1 MKELQTFAEMIA
13 KKAGSILLTGFRAK
27 STTIAYKSI
36 TDIVT
41 NMDRKSEEYLCEE
54 IQRNYPHHAIVA
66 EEGSGIASS
75 SDLVWYIDPLDATNN
90 YAHGIPFFCVSIG
103 VFSKSL
109 QKVIAGVV
117 YDPVHDEL
125 FSAHRGG
132 GAILNGTIIH
142 VSKTEELGRAFLAT
156 GFPVNRDSACKDN
169 IDEFSRLAPTSMG
182 IRRIGSAALD
192 LCYTACGRFDG
203 YWEPEL
209 KPWDMAAGSL
219 IVEEAGG
226 NVTRYD
232 GSAFLPEFPEI
243 VATNGKI
250 HDELLGYLIS
260 THS

>member
-1 MKELQTFAEMIA
+1 MNDLRTFAEMIS
-13 KKAGSILLTGFRAK
+13 KNAGAILLSGFRAK
-27 STTIAYKSI
+27 STTISYKSI

-54 IQRNYPHHAIVA
+54 IRKHYPEHEIVA
-66 EEGSGIASS
+66 EEGSGKEST
-75 SDLVWYIDPLDATNN
+75 SDSVWYIDPLDATNN

-103 VFSKSL
+103 VFSKKL
-109 QKVIAGVV
+109 QKVIVGVV
-117 YDPVHDEL
+117 YDPIHDEL

-132 GAILNGTIIH
+132 GSTLNGTPIS
-142 VSKTEELGRAFLAT
+142 VSGTSSLHRAFLAT
-156 GFPVNRDSACKDN
+156 GFPVNRDPACRDN
-169 IDEFSRLAPTSMG
+169 IDEFTRLAPTSMG

-209 KPWDMAAGSL
+209 KPWDMAAGAL

-226 NVTRYD
+226 QVTRYD
-232 GSAFLPEFPEI
+232 GGEFIPVIPEI

-250 HDELLGYLIS
+250 HKELLRYIEMK
-260 THS
+260 

>member
-1 MKELQTFAEMIA
+1 MKELQAFAEMIS
-13 KKAGSILLTGFRAK
+13 KNAGSILLSGFRAK
-27 STTIAYKSI
+27 STIIAYKSI

-41 NMDRKSEEYLCEE
+41 NMDRKSEDYLCKE
-54 IQRNYPHHAIVA
+54 IQKHYPQHTIVA
-66 EEGSGIASS
+66 EEGSGTESI
-75 SDLVWYIDPLDATNN
+75 SDFVWYIDPLDATNN

-109 QKVIAGVV
+109 QKVMVGVV

-125 FSAHRGG
+125 FSAYRSG
-132 GAILNGTIIH
+132 GAYVNGTPIQ
-142 VSKTEELGRAFLAT
+142 VSDTESLNRAFLAT
-156 GFPVNRDSACKDN
+156 GFPVNRDSACRDN
-169 IDEFSRLAPTSMG
+169 IDEFTRIAPTSMG

-226 NVTRYD
+226 KVTHYD
-232 GSAFLPEFPEI
+232 GGPFVPEFPEI

-250 HDELLGYLIS
+250 HDEVLRYIRI
-260 THS
+260 